1 MYYVSSF
8 NGIVLHS
15 SKWTP
20 KPAQTWFNW
29 CKIMNESVEKG
40 NALALTPLHIY
51 LVPTCLNLTARVP
64 SIVYRY
70 IYLLGHWVQVMH
82 LAEITTQYRSNSF
95 SVYQRAKSR
104 SMISRVWIP
113 LKDRTFVSWPFP
125 VAFFGDMTSTHR
137 SKFGCD
143 KLCARSK
150 HYETSVFPVSLV
162 AITIPFYDKENR
174 TLLTD
179 TSHGSQ

>member
-1 MYYVSSF
+1 MLQIYYVSSF
-8 NGIVLHS
+8 NCIVLHS

-51 LVPTCLNLTARVP
+51 LVPSCLNLTARVP

-70 IYLLGHWVQVMH
+70 IYLQGHWVQVMH
-82 LAEITTQYRSNSF
+82 LAEITTQYSSNSF

-113 LKDRTFVSWPFP
+113 LKDRTFVSWPFQ
-125 VAFFGDMTSTHR
+125 VACLVTWHQRIGQSSAVTNSVLGRNTTRLRFLR
-137 SKFGCD
+137 S
-143 KLCARSK
+143 
-150 HYETSVFPVSLV
+150 H
-162 AITIPFYDKENR
+162 
-174 TLLTD
+174 
-179 TSHGSQ
+179 